1 MTNKRSPTCEFLAT
15 EGPSGF
21 KAGIEIVET
30 PIPNGFIS
38 MGSKSRKFSPPIPVS
53 VPVMAPL
60 PVRPSSVTQNHKPP
74 KVQEERSARARTPDI
89 DYKSTNI

>member
-1 MTNKRSPTCEFLAT
+1 MLTAKSPACEFLVT

-30 PIPNGFIS
+30 QIPNGFIS
-38 MGSKSRKFSPPIPVS
+38 MGSKSRKFSPSVPVA
-53 VPVMAPL
+53 VPVMAQL

-74 KVQEERSARARTPDI
+74 KIHEERSARARTPDI